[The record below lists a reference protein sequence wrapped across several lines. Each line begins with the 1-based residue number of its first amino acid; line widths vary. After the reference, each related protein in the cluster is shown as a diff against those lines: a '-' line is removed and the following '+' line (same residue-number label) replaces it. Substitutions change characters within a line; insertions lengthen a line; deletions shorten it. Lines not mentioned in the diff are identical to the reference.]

1 MDKVEDNTTMV
12 YIAFTSYTEIYYI
25 TWQRVGEAEAQKRDA
40 LLSPYGWSNELNQLQ
55 RSHDSQGRLGTYQM
69 SFADA
74 WIAAVAK
81 EIDAVLVHK
90 DPEFE
95 SIETEILFFKL
106 PYK

>member
-1 MDKVEDNTTMV
+1 MDKAEDNTAMV
-12 YIAFTSYTEIYYI
+12 YIAFVSYTEVYYI

-40 LLSPYGWSNELNQLQ
+40 LLSLWLVKRVESTPTLS
-55 RSHDSQGRLGTYQM
+55 RLAGAFKAKYQM

-81 EIDAVLVHK
+81 ETDAVLVHK

-95 SIETEILFFKL
+95 SIETEIHVLKL